1 MGLDSTNR
9 CVLTFFACAGACWH
23 ALSGWHVRGQGC
35 SGRSCGDLAH
45 GRRHRRIPAARS
57 VGTVRGSGE
66 QEGVAGVTNAP
77 PRWALGTAARRARA
91 LSGGTAARGAAAAL
105 RAAHTG
111 PAPPPTLSP
120 RPAAGEGPA
129 EGRGAPRGPE
139 QAPSSSWWC
148 RPGRGCSRSPREA
161 RDWRWAVR
169 WGRVFRRRR
178 WEPGAEQAPQGVFQE
193 ELEWCISQLE
203 ANLHLTPHPKPGMTP
218 DVVEVQPSKGQAA
231 DGVKQ
236 SDPTPEVKPELF
248 TSSGSSFRFDFT
260 LSKTDPEADPG
271 DSGAEQVQNRAT
283 KQENWNGALSFAASG
298 QEPKFAFNFA
308 IPDEECPHLQLL
320 PASQHTEHTA
330 DPSLPAESAALPQ
343 AAALQK
349 PEVTQVTGNAP
360 EEDRSH
366 ATSKIPQTETAPADE
381 AMTEKSTGGGAAQ
394 KKKKKKQK
402 APVSKN
408 KAEETETSRK
418 AKAEA
423 NSCQNTDTSH
433 QDEKTS
439 QSDEQLWKEVDWCV
453 NQLELG
459 LKTQKPT
466 PKQAEEALR
475 AIRTLRSDKAP
486 LVKKRQLMRAMFGDY
501 RKKMQEELC
510 RELKL
515 MEAAAKSSRIVE
527 LTGSIR
533 KKNGQ
538 FIRKSLGAC
547 RKSQGSAES
556 PSESH
561 RTLNTGLFNFTTP
574 QEFHFNF
581 F

>member
-1 MGLDSTNR
+1 MSNEFGDCHLKMDE
-9 CVLTFFACAGACWH
+9 
-23 ALSGWHVRGQGC
+23 GQK
-35 SGRSCGDLAH
+35 SM
-45 GRRHRRIPAARS
+45 
-57 VGTVRGSGE
+57 E
-66 QEGVAGVTNAP
+66 
-77 PRWALGTAARRARA
+77 
-91 LSGGTAARGAAAAL
+91 
-105 RAAHTG
+105 
-111 PAPPPTLSP
+111 
-120 RPAAGEGPA
+120 
-129 EGRGAPRGPE
+129 
-139 QAPSSSWWC
+139 
-148 RPGRGCSRSPREA
+148 
-161 RDWRWAVR
+161 
-169 WGRVFRRRR
+169 
-178 WEPGAEQAPQGVFQE
+178 
-193 ELEWCISQLE
+193 
-203 ANLHLTPHPKPGMTP
+203 KGMTP

-236 SDPTPEVKPELF
+236 SDPPPEVKPELF

-260 LSKTDPEADPG
+260 LSETDPEADPG
-271 DSGAEQVQNRAT
+271 DSGAEQVQNNVRAT

-308 IPDEECPHLQLL
+308 IPDEDCPHLQLL
-320 PASQHTEHTA
+320 PVSQHTEHTA
-330 DPSLPAESAALPQ
+330 DASLPAESAALPE

-349 PEVTQVTGNAP
+349 TEVTGNAP
-360 EEDRSH
+360 KEDRSH
-366 ATSKIPQTETAPADE
+366 VTSKIPQTETAPSDE
-381 AMTEKSTGGGAAQ
+381 AMREKSTGGGAAQ

-402 APVSKN
+402 TPVSKN
-408 KAEETETSRK
+408 KTEETETSRMT
-418 AKAEA
+418 KAEA
-423 NSCQNTDTSH
+423 NSSQNTDTSH

-475 AIRTLRSDKAP
+475 AIRTLRSEKAP

-515 MEAAAKSSRIVE
+515 METGRGTLHAAKSARIVE
-527 LTGSIR
+527 LKGSIH

-538 FIRKSLGAC
+538 FIRKCLGAC

-561 RTLNTGLFNFTTP
+561 RTLNTGLFNSTTP
-574 QEFHFNF
+574 QEFRFNF

>member
-1 MGLDSTNR
+1 M
-9 CVLTFFACAGACWH
+9 
-23 ALSGWHVRGQGC
+23 
-35 SGRSCGDLAH
+35 
-45 GRRHRRIPAARS
+45 
-57 VGTVRGSGE
+57 E
-66 QEGVAGVTNAP
+66 Q
-77 PRWALGTAARRARA
+77 
-91 LSGGTAARGAAAAL
+91 
-105 RAAHTG
+105 
-111 PAPPPTLSP
+111 
-120 RPAAGEGPA
+120 
-129 EGRGAPRGPE
+129 
-139 QAPSSSWWC
+139 
-148 RPGRGCSRSPREA
+148 
-161 RDWRWAVR
+161 D
-169 WGRVFRRRR
+169 
-178 WEPGAEQAPQGVFQE
+178 PQGVFQE

-203 ANLHLTPHPKPGMTP
+203 ADLHLIPHPKLAEETQHIFKVLHSPETPLAEKQQVMSNEFGDCHLKMDEGQKSKEKGMTP
-218 DVVEVQPSKGQAA
+218 DVVEVQPSKGQAS

-236 SDPTPEVKPELF
+236 SDPTPEAKPELF
-248 TSSGSSFRFDFT
+248 TSSGCSFRFDFT
-260 LSKTDPEADPG
+260 LSRTNPEADPG
-271 DSGAEQVQNRAT
+271 DSGAEQVQNNVRAT
-283 KQENWNGALSFAASG
+283 KQENWNGALRFAASG

-308 IPDEECPHLQLL
+308 IPDEDCPHLQLI
-320 PASQHTEHTA
+320 PASQNTEHTA
-330 DPSLPAESAALPQ
+330 DSSLPAESAAS
-343 AAALQK
+343 ALQK
-349 PEVTQVTGNAP
+349 PEVTQVTRSAP
-360 EEDRSH
+360 KEDRSQV
-366 ATSKIPQTETAPADE
+366 TSKIPQTETDPADK

-394 KKKKKKQK
+394 KKKKKQK

-408 KAEETETSRK
+408 KTEETETSRK

-433 QDEKTS
+433 QDEMTS
-439 QSDEQLWKEVDWCV
+439 QSEEQLWKEVDWCV

-515 MEAAAKSSRIVE
+515 METAAKSARIVE
-527 LTGSIR
+527 LKGSIH
-533 KKNGQ
+533 KKNGR
-538 FIRKSLGAC
+538 FIRKCLGAC

-561 RTLNTGLFNFTTP
+561 RTLSTGLFNFTTP